1 VARDLFGSIIKAPS
15 GHYYGRYRR
24 KGHDYYTPRMRT
36 KTQVYRCLAEIHAAI
51 VDGTWVPPAKG
62 KQGRKVATS
71 ADATLTEWVWP
82 ILDGLEDAGF
92 SPNTA
97 RSYQS
102 VWRRHILPIVGDIRL
117 SDLSEGHSEMV
128 KAAMASS
135 YAAKTVRNVMLA
147 FSAVVA
153 RAVSDKV
160 IPSNPVKVIG
170 SRGETKRAPVTLA
183 SDDLERLIDAVPQ
196 HLRAAFAL
204 ASWGCL
210 RYGEIAPLE
219 RRDVD
224 LPLVSVTKA
233 VKRAPGGKL
242 VLGPP
247 KSKAGYRAV
256 ALGQRAADVVQFHLD
271 NYVMAAPESLL
282 FRRDGQDVP
291 YLSDKALRRVL
302 SDSLAKADLPPM
314 RFHDLR
320 HTGMTL
326 YGQAGATLA
335 DLMRR
340 GGHTSPDTVMI
351 YQHSNRRRDL
361 ELAQRMGGN

>member
-1 VARDLFGSIIKAPS
+1 MARDLFGSIIKAPS

-71 ADATLTEWVWP
+71 ADVTVTEWVWP

-153 RAVSDKV
+153 RAVADKV

-233 VKRAPGGKL
+233 VKRACSWPSEVEGGL
-242 VLGPP
+242 SRRCSRPARGRRCAVPFGQLRHGR
-247 KSKAGYRAV
+247 AGV
-256 ALGQRAADVVQFHLD
+256 A
-271 NYVMAAPESLL
+271 S
-282 FRRDGQDVP
+282 
-291 YLSDKALRRVL
+291 
-302 SDSLAKADLPPM
+302 LPPRRARRPVLIGQGFAESPCGLFGEN
-314 RFHDLR
+314 RFAS
-320 HTGMTL
+320 
-326 YGQAGATLA
+326 YAV
-335 DLMRR
+335 
-340 GGHTSPDTVMI
+340 P
-351 YQHSNRRRDL
+351 
-361 ELAQRMGGN
+361 